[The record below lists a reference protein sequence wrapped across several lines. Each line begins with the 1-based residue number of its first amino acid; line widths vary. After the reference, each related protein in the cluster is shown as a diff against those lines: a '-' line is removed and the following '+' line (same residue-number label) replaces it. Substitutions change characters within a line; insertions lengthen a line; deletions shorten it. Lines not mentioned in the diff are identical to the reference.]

1 MVAPACMND
10 HKELFRIITK
20 YQTLPDKKKKQ
31 TQLFMTGAAEWL
43 NDKIKN
49 FHIGKIEDG
58 KATPLEVLKRFK
70 ILPSHKIHQSLSK
83 QLKL

>member
-1 MVAPACMND
+1 
-10 HKELFRIITK
+10 
-20 YQTLPDKKKKQ
+20 
-31 TQLFMTGAAEWL
+31 MTGAAEWL